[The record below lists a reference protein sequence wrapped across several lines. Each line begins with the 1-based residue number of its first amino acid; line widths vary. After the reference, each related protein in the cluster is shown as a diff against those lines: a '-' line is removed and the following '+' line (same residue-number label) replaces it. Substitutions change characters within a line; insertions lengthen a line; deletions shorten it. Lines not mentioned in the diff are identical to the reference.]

1 MHGAAYALVVN
12 IAVAGLFAI
21 SFAII
26 AFCNPTH
33 RVAYGFS
40 ASYVIGMLTPVS
52 EFLLPLSGRPEPFMI
67 TSYFSLIGGLLAL
80 AAALARFCRQPVPW
94 GAIAAIVLGAV
105 VVRWLIWGGARNTLP
120 YELLFQAPFM
130 AASGLCAWV
139 LLRASHRQPLQIAA
153 GTVFAIVALHFLA
166 KPFLA
171 VVLGSGRTAEDY
183 ITSTYA
189 LLSQASTGILLT
201 AAGLLLLLLALQ
213 SIVRESQRA
222 AETDELSGLANRR
235 GFDLRCGRILAK
247 AGDRAGPMSVVM
259 FDIDH
264 FKRINDTYGHSAG
277 DAVIRGFAELLRR
290 EVPQAAVIGRMGGE
304 EFALLFSRTGTD
316 GAWRH
321 AEAVRIAAAR
331 YAESNPPVFTV
342 SGGVSALRREKG
354 LSDAMRRAD
363 KALYQAKQAGRDCV
377 CIAEV
382 ADGDRPVGRAHGAA
396 RLVESHPLS

>member
-40 ASYVIGMLTPVS
+40 ASYVIGMLTPIS
-52 EFLLPLSGRPEPFMI
+52 EFLLPLSGWPAPFMI
-67 TSYFSLIGGLLAL
+67 ISYFSLISGLLAM
-80 AAALARFCRQPVPW
+80 AAALAGLCRRPVPW
-94 GAIAAIVLGAV
+94 GAMAAIFLGAV
-105 VVRWLIWGGARNTLP
+105 VMRWQLWGGARNTLS

-130 AASGLCAWV
+130 AASGLCAWI
-139 LLRASHRQPLQIAA
+139 LLRTSHRRPLQIAA
-153 GTVFAIVALHFLA
+153 GAVFAIVALHFLA
-166 KPFLA
+166 KPFFA
-171 VVLGSGRTAEDY
+171 VVLGSGRTAQDY
-183 ITSTYA
+183 ITSVYA

-201 AAGLLLLLLALQ
+201 AAGLLLLLLTLH
-213 SIVRESQRA
+213 SIVRESQSA

-247 AGDRAGPMSVVM
+247 AGDSAGPMAVVM

-264 FKRINDTYGHSAG
+264 FKRINDTYGHPAG
-277 DAVIRGFAELLRR
+277 DAVIRGFAQLLRR

-304 EFALLFSRTGTD
+304 EFAVLFSRTGTD

-331 YAESNPPVFTV
+331 YAESNPPAFTV
-342 SGGVSALRREKG
+342 SGGVSALRRGEG
-354 LSDAMRRAD
+354 LSEAMRRAD
-363 KALYQAKQAGRDCV
+363 KALYQAKQTGRDRVCV
-377 CIAEV
+377 AEA
-382 ADGDRPVGRAHGAA
+382 ADGDRPAEKPHEPA
-396 RLVESHPLS
+396 RLVESHPVG